1 MNLVPDPGNETGRY
15 AYQRVAE
22 QLRSAILSQSIPPG
36 RRLPTEH
43 ELAKI
48 FAVSRATV
56 REALRS
62 LAAENLITTKRGVAG
77 GSSVAEPSVDRLV
90 ERLQLELG
98 LLANTSHVS
107 YENFVELRTFVEVP
121 ASRLAATRR
130 NDSELFR
137 LEPEPAEATLAEVQM
152 YRRGRD
158 FHFAVV
164 EMAHNPLLRIA
175 AEPIFLV
182 VQTSLD
188 RERLGPSF
196 HATVSRHHRAI
207 GKAIRDRDEGRA
219 GDLMRDHLDWLEPHY
234 RRVWREPGEPRTSP
248 TAGAV
253 RPLGPPQRP
262 ES

>member
-1 MNLVPDPGNETGRY
+1 MTDVPSLGPDPGKEAGRY

-22 QLRSAILSQSIPPG
+22 QIRAAIFSQSLPPG

-43 ELAKI
+43 ELAAI
-48 FAVSRATV
+48 FGVSRATV

-77 GSSVAEPSVDRLV
+77 GSSVAEPSVDRLA

-98 LLANTSHVS
+98 LVANSSNVT
-107 YENFVELRTFVEVP
+107 YENFVELRSFIEIP
-121 ASRLAATRR
+121 ACGLAAERR
-130 NDSELFR
+130 HEDELAR
-137 LEPEPAEATLAEVQM
+137 LGLEGSGNGASVPEVQM

-164 EMAHNPLLRIA
+164 EMSHNSLLRIA

-196 HATVSRHHRAI
+196 HAMVARQHRSIATAI
-207 GKAIRDRDEGRA
+207 AEQDSERA
-219 GDLMRDHLDWLEPHY
+219 SELMRAHLEWLEPRY
-234 RRVWREPGEPRTSP
+234 RKVWREPGERRS
-248 TAGAV
+248 ARA
-253 RPLGPPQRP
+253 
-262 ES
+262 

>member
-1 MNLVPDPGNETGRY
+1 MINLVPDPGRETGGY
-15 AYQRVAE
+15 AYQRIAE
-22 QLRSAILSQSIPPG
+22 QIRSAIFAQSIPPG

-43 ELAKI
+43 ELAAI
-48 FAVSRATV
+48 FGVSRATV

-77 GSSVAEPSVDRLV
+77 GSSVAEPSVERLA
-90 ERLQLELG
+90 ERLQLELN
-98 LLANTSHVS
+98 LVASSSDLS
-107 YENFVELRTFVEVP
+107 YEDFVELRTFVEVP
-121 ASRLAATRR
+121 ACGLAAARR
-130 NDSELFR
+130 HDHELER
-137 LEPEPAEATLAEVQM
+137 LELAEAKDTDRVPELQL

-196 HATVSRHHRAI
+196 HAAVARQHLAI
-207 GKAIRDRDEGRA
+207 AKAIRQRDQEGSS
-219 GDLMRDHLDWLEPHY
+219 DLMRKHLDWLAPRY
-234 RRVWREPGEPRTSP
+234 RKVWRGPGEHRDS
-248 TAGAV
+248 
-253 RPLGPPQRP
+253 RR
-262 ES
+262 SK